1 MAALRH
7 VLDARQFSREWLL
20 GEFFPEA
27 RKMEGLVG
35 LCGPKF
41 SGKRMIIFFTES
53 STRTFASFHMAAS
66 YLDVQVPFSTESA
79 TASSSMAKGESLTD
93 TIRVLD
99 QYRPDVIVLRCGKNH
114 GPEEAAQFSRAV
126 IINAGDG
133 TNQHPTQALL
143 DVYTF
148 WKRFGR
154 IEGLAVAIVGDL
166 ARGRTVRS
174 LCYLL
179 SNFKGVKI
187 YFVAPESARAPK
199 DVKDYLKGKNIL
211 FEEGG
216 DLGQVAPLVD
226 VVYQTRIQTERGSTI
241 DPAAKQLLVVDKRVL
256 GLMRETAIVAHPLPR
271 VDEITPDVDSD
282 PRAVYLTY
290 QVFSGLVT
298 RMALL
303 KMILG

>member
-1 MAALRH
+1 MATLRH

-20 GEFFPEA
+20 KEFFPEA
-27 RKMEGLVG
+27 RRMEGLVG
-35 LCGPKF
+35 ACVTNLHN
-41 SGKRMIIFFTES
+41 RRTIIFFTEP

-66 YLDVQVPFSTESA
+66 YLGVQVPFSTESA
-79 TASSSMAKGESLTD
+79 AISSSIAKGESLAD
-93 TIRVLD
+93 TIRVLN
-99 QYRPDVIVLRCGKNH
+99 QYRPDVIILRCSQDGA
-114 GPEEAAQFSRAV
+114 PAEAAEFSRAA

-148 WKRFGR
+148 WRKFGQV
-154 IEGLAVAIVGDL
+154 EGLAIAIVGDL

-174 LCYLL
+174 LCFLL
-179 SNFKGVKI
+179 AQFPGVKI
-187 YFVAPESARAPK
+187 YFVAPESARVPQ
-199 DVKDYLKGKNIL
+199 DVKEYLGSKGIL

-282 PRAVYLTY
+282 PRAVYLKE

-303 KMILG
+303 KMILS